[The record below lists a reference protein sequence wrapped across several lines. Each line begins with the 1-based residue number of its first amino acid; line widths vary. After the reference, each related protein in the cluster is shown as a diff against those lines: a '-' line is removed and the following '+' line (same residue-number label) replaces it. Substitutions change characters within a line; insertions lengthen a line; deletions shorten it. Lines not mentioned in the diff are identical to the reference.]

1 MIHGPCGTF
10 NPNSPCM
17 ADGKGSKQYP
27 RGLVAETITG
37 NCGYLLYRRRLT
49 ADNGRSTIVKLYQQ
63 DIEID
68 NRWILPYSPI
78 LSDFQCA
85 HQ

>member
-27 RGLVAETITG
+27 WGLVAETITEK
-37 NCGYLLYRRRLT
+37 CGYPCIVVDRLQIT
-49 ADNGRSTIVKLYQQ
+49 EDQLR
-63 DIEID
+63 
-68 NRWILPYSPI
+68 
-78 LSDFQCA
+78 LSMLTSVMNLA
-85 HQ
+85 IPPNL